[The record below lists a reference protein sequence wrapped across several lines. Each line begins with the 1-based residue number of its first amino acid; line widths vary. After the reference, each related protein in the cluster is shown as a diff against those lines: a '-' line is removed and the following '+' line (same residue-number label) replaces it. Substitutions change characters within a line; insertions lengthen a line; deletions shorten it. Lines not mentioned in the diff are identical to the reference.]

1 MRAQLHPKQ
10 SERLAH
16 LRELG
21 ILDTEAESQFD
32 EVVDLASKICE
43 VPISLIS
50 LVDETRQ
57 WFKARV
63 GLDAPETDLDRSICS
78 HVILQHDLVE
88 IADTTRDVRTADNP
102 LVVGDE
108 HIRFYAGVTAGC
120 RLAHCACWT
129 PNRVF

>member
-32 EVVDLASKICE
+32 EVVDLASKICD

-63 GLDAPETDLDRSICS
+63 GLDAPQTDLDRSICS
-78 HVILQHDLVE
+78 HVILQDDLVE
-88 IADTTRDVRTADNP
+88 ICDTTLDLRTADNP
-102 LVVGDE
+102 WSWAKNTSV
-108 HIRFYAGVTAGC
+108 FMPGC
-120 RLAHCACWT
+120 R
-129 PNRVF
+129 